1 VIITLTVLPLI
12 RREPSTRQRK
22 VIVRTTPARP
32 VALRSLDPRAVLVAL
47 EPEATLL
54 VASHVARMA
63 FLSLIALR
71 DVSDLVGRKHV
82 RERRLH
88 FMRFGG
94 VGRHAVDFAV
104 GVGCALLVIG
114 AVGLD
119 VPETVLGAHEDGR
132 GVGLALECIRFAGV
146 GGEEVGFLDAA
157 GFAAVGGAGVV
168 AEFAFG
174 AGRLENPLFVGVEVL
189 DLVVFAAVCGGI
201 VVVSWV
207 VVYKRGTNA
216 AVERRAAERTLLRL
230 GAIFDLLP
238 VSMVT
243 ANLEGGGAVVAG
255 AAVDVGYRALL
266 GLGNKSLTVAP
277 INHVGLS
284 KAQSR
289 PGTLL
294 GRLPVAFSA
303 ASLKGVTGAADVI
316 SN

>member
-1 VIITLTVLPLI
+1 
-12 RREPSTRQRK
+12 
-22 VIVRTTPARP
+22 
-32 VALRSLDPRAVLVAL
+32 
-47 EPEATLL
+47 
-54 VASHVARMA
+54 MA
-63 FLSLIALR
+63 FLGLITLR
-71 DVSDLVGRKHV
+71 SISNLVGRKHI
-82 RERRLH
+82 REHRLQ

-104 GVGCALLVIG
+104 GVGRALLVIG

-119 VPETVLGAHEDGR
+119 VPETVLGADEDGG
-132 GVGLALECIRFAGV
+132 GVELALECIRFAGV

-157 GFAAVGGAGVV
+157 GFAAVRGAVV
-168 AEFAFG
+168 LAEFVFG
-174 AGRLENPLFVGVEVL
+174 TDRLKNPLFVGGEVL
-189 DLVVFAAVCGGI
+189 DLVDFAAVRGGI
-201 VVVSWV
+201 IVVSRV

-216 AVERRAAERTLLRL
+216 AVGRRAVERTLLRL

-277 INHVGLS
+277 IGHVGLS

-289 PGTLL
+289 PSTFL

-303 ASLKGVTGAADVI
+303 ASLKDVSGAANIV